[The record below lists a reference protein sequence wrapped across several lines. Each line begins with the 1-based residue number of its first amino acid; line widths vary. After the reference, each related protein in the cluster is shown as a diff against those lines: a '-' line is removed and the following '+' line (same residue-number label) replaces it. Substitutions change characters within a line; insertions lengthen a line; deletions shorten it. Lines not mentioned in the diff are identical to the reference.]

1 MWATDAEVM
10 PTTLVD
16 PDPRLGSSEGLLVDA
31 VALDNAFTGWHRP
44 ATIRWPGRGA
54 RLRLEATA
62 PLDFLVVYAPPAESY
77 FCAEPVSHC
86 TDAFNL
92 AAQAID
98 DTGML
103 VLEPG
108 ASVSA
113 TVRLR
118 PALA

>member
-1 MWATDAEVM
+1 MWETDAEVM
-10 PTTLVD
+10 PTALVD
-16 PDPRLGSSEGLLVDA
+16 PDPRLASREGLLVDA
-31 VALDNAFTGWHRP
+31 IALDNAFTGWRRS

-54 RLRLEATA
+54 LLRLEADP
-62 PLDFLVVYAPPAESY
+62 PLGFLVVYSPPGESY

-92 AAQAID
+92 AAQARD

-103 VLEPG
+103 VVEPG

>member
-1 MWATDAEVM
+1 VYT
-10 PTTLVD
+10 P
-16 PDPRLGSSEGLLVDA
+16 
-31 VALDNAFTGWHRP
+31 
-44 ATIRWPGRGA
+44 PGA
-54 RLRLEATA
+54 
-62 PLDFLVVYAPPAESY
+62 SY

-92 AAQAID
+92 AAQARD

-113 TVRLR
+113 AVRLR
-118 PALA
+118 PGLA